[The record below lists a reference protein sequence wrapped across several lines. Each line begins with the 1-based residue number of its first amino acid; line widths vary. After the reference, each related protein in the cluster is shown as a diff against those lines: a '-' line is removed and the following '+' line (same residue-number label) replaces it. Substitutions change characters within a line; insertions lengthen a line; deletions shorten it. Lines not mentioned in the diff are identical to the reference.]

1 MGRSPAPDA
10 VRAAGGH
17 PLRIPTAAP
26 TVRGM
31 RRILLAGLIPIAL
44 IAADGQPPAGPAIT
58 IYSAADPAAF
68 DPQAALA
75 AEHNQYNREEVP
87 GFAMVRE
94 TRVLDLRAGENR
106 IDVTDVAA
114 RIDPATVDLIDLADP
129 AAVRVLE
136 QRFLFDL
143 VSSDKLLDRYLDRVI
158 DLPDPIEGQPER
170 RLSATLLSNQ
180 NGVLVLRTAQGV
192 RTWQAGTHDVRL
204 GELPGGLIT
213 RPTLRWLVQAQ
224 AAGKRTVRTA
234 YQTDG
239 LTWRADYRLVL
250 AADEKTADLG
260 AWVSILNASGGSWKD
275 ATLKLM
281 AGEVRQMQPQQRGFN
296 LMHAAQSDSGGFHD
310 KAFFEYHLY
319 TLGRRTDLTDRSTQ
333 QLALFPTVDG
343 VTVGKRLI
351 YDGAILDENW
361 GDNDEPRTER
371 DVGTRCNP
379 QVDVTIRFENTE
391 ANRLGMPLPRGKLRL
406 YKADADDGALEF
418 IGEDV
423 IDHTPKGLP
432 VQVRVG
438 AAFDVTGERKQ
449 VEFQVDEERHTITER
464 FAITLRNAKPEP
476 VAVTVREHFH
486 RWATWQVVQQS
497 DKFEKQ
503 DSRTGH
509 FEVEVPAGGDKQVE
523 YEVRYTW

>member
-1 MGRSPAPDA
+1 
-10 VRAAGGH
+10 
-17 PLRIPTAAP
+17 
-26 TVRGM
+26 M
-31 RRILLAGLIPIAL
+31 RRTLLAGLLPFAV
-44 IAADGQPPAGPAIT
+44 IAADGQPLSGPAIT

-75 AEHNQYNREEVP
+75 AERSEYNRQELP

-106 IDVTDVAA
+106 IDVSDVAA
-114 RIDPATVDLIDLADP
+114 RIDPATVDLVDLADP
-129 AAVRVLE
+129 AAVQVLE

-170 RLSATLLSNQ
+170 RLSATLLSSQ
-180 NGVLVLRTAQGV
+180 NGLLVLRTPQGV

-204 GELPGGLIT
+204 GDLPGGLIT

-234 YQTDG
+234 YQTG
-239 LTWRADYRLVL
+239 GMTWRADYRLVL
-250 AADEKTADLG
+250 AGDEKTADLG
-260 AWVSILNASGGSWKD
+260 AWVSIINASGGSWKA

-281 AGEVRQMQPQQRGFN
+281 AGDVRQMDSQGSGFTIFN
-296 LMHAAQSDSGGFHD
+296 TAAPESAGFQE

-319 TLGRRTDLTDRSTQ
+319 TLGRRTDITDRSTQ
-333 QLALFPTVDG
+333 QLALFPTVGG
-343 VTVGKRLI
+343 VAVSKRLV
-351 YDGAILDENW
+351 YDGAILDGQW
-361 GDNDEPRTER
+361 RDNHEPRTDR
-371 DVGTRCNP
+371 DLGTLCNP
-379 QVDVTIRFENTE
+379 QVDVAIRFENAE
-391 ANRLGMPLPRGKLRL
+391 ANRLGIPLPRGKMRL

-418 IGEDV
+418 IGEDI
-423 IDHTPKGLP
+423 IDHTPTGRP

-449 VEFQVDEERHTITER
+449 VEFQVDEERSTISER
-464 FAITLRNAKPEP
+464 FAITLHNAKTEP
-476 VAVTVREHFH
+476 VVVTVREHFY
-486 RWATWQVVQQS
+486 RWASWQVVQHS

-503 DSRTGH
+503 DARTGH
-509 FEVEVPAGGDKQVE
+509 FEVEVPASGDKQVE

>member
-1 MGRSPAPDA
+1 
-10 VRAAGGH
+10 
-17 PLRIPTAAP
+17 
-26 TVRGM
+26 M
-31 RRILLAGLIPIAL
+31 RRILLAGLLPFAL
-44 IAADGQPPAGPAIT
+44 AAADGQPLAGPAIT

-68 DPQAALA
+68 DPQAALS
-75 AEHNQYNREEVP
+75 AEDNRYNQVEIP

-94 TRVLDLRAGENR
+94 TRILDLRAGENR
-106 IDVTDVAA
+106 IDVVDVAA
-114 RIDPATVDLIDLADP
+114 KIDPATVDLVDLVDP
-129 AAVRVLE
+129 AAVQVLE

-158 DLPDPIEGQPER
+158 DLPDATEAQPER
-170 RLSATLLSNQ
+170 RLSATLLANRD
-180 NGVLVLRTAQGV
+180 GTLVLRTAQGV

-234 YQTDG
+234 YQTGG

-250 AADEKTADLG
+250 GADEKTADLG
-260 AWVSILNASGGSWKD
+260 AWVSILNASGGSWSN

-281 AGEVRQMQPQQRGFN
+281 AGEVRQVDQRQGGMAFATLQEARAEGF
-296 LMHAAQSDSGGFHD
+296 QE

-333 QLALFPTVDG
+333 QLALFPTVTG
-343 VTVGKRLI
+343 VKVAKHLV
-351 YDGAILDENW
+351 YDGAILDGEW
-361 GDNDEPRTER
+361 LHSGEPRTDR
-371 DVGTRCNP
+371 DLGTRCNT
-379 QVDVTIRFENTE
+379 QVDVSIRFDNSE
-391 ANRLGMPLPRGKLRL
+391 ANRLGVPLPRGKLRL
-406 YKADADDGALEF
+406 YKADDADGALEF

-423 IDHTPKGLP
+423 IDHTAKNRP

-438 AAFDVTGERKQ
+438 AAFDVSGERKQ
-449 VEFQVDEERHTITER
+449 VEFQVDEERRTINER
-464 FAITLRNAKPEP
+464 FAITLHNAKPQP

-486 RWATWQVVQQS
+486 RWANWEVVQQS

-503 DSRTGH
+503 DARTGH
-509 FEVEVPAGGDKQVE
+509 FEVEIPAGGDKQVE